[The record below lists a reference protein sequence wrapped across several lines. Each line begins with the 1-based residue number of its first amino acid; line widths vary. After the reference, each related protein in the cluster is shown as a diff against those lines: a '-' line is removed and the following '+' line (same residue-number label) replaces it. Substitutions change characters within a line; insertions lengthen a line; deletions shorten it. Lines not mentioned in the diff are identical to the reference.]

1 MKLLEPY
8 PPTQENKLVN
18 SEEEWENHLEGTRQ
32 NYSVT
37 SGEGGDSLRAL
48 GEKSPSGKISKNR
61 EGRLF
66 TKNTG
71 VSTDESLSI
80 GSEVCPVQVSER

>member
-1 MKLLEPY
+1 MNKAGTIGSAGGLSSSLRLLQPY

-37 SGEGGDSLRAL
+37 SGEGGD
-48 GEKSPSGKISKNR
+48 
-61 EGRLF
+61 
-66 TKNTG
+66 
-71 VSTDESLSI
+71 
-80 GSEVCPVQVSER
+80 